1 VSGNPPR
8 PPDSAADPADESEPA
23 TTGPAE
29 PEDAARRLLARARRA
44 KPPVRRTRRS
54 SPVDQVWSG
63 AGPDRRDPAALGDAV
78 GDLVKDRDWTR
89 TLTAA
94 GLLPRWEQIVGANI
108 AAHCRPERLEA
119 GELTCIAESTAWATQ
134 LRLMTPQVLARIAT
148 EVGPDIVSRLR
159 VRGPTAPD
167 WRHGPLRVTG
177 RGPRDT
183 YG

>member
-1 VSGNPPR
+1 VSADRTGNPDR
-8 PPDSAADPADESEPA
+8 SNEPDAADSP
-23 TTGPAE
+23 
-29 PEDAARRLLARARRA
+29 DAARRLLARARRA
-44 KPPVRRTRRS
+44 KPAPVRRQRRS
-54 SPVDQVWSG
+54 TPVDQPWSG
-63 AGPDRRDPAALGDAV
+63 AGPDSRDPSALGAAV
-78 GDLVKDRDWTR
+78 NDLVAERDWTR

-119 GELTCIAESTAWATQ
+119 GELSCIAESTAWATQ
-134 LRLMTPQVLARIAT
+134 LRLMTPQVLARIAA